1 MSEESIILNRRYKL
15 LDRVGSGGM
24 SIVYRAQDLS
34 LGRLVAVK
42 MLHESLTDDENFLRR
57 FQREAHAAANL
68 SHPNIVTV
76 HDIGQDGYHHYI
88 VMEFVEGQTLKQI
101 IRQQNETAGRP
112 MPLGRALDLTIQIA
126 EGIGY
131 AHRANLVHCD
141 VKSQNILVTPDDRVK
156 VADFG
161 IAQAMSEAT
170 QHTLDNQIWG
180 TPHYFSPEQAAGQSA
195 TPASDVYAIGVVFF
209 ELLTGQLPFQA
220 DTHTALAIK
229 HMYEAPPR
237 PTQFNP
243 LIPYPLEQI
252 VLKVLSKEPAN
263 RYRTAD
269 QFARILTTFRQ
280 RSLEST
286 GPIPAP
292 ETLPDT
298 ELDRPLF
305 EQTTQIYG
313 RPDHPRGAAVYDDNA
328 YSDAPYGDTS
338 YRDNVPPTPISIS
351 EAETRI
357 YQRDPRDLHDPQP
370 TQQTQ
375 QTQQTTSRRRQEA
388 ASVYRPPVATYGEPE
403 LVQVGPP
410 PSAQPERDWVAI
422 SLGILALIALLGLIP
437 LWLFVYLAYT
447 Q

>member
-1 MSEESIILNRRYKL
+1 MPDEPIILNRRYKL

-88 VMEFVEGQTLKQI
+88 VMEYVEGQTLKQI

-141 VKSQNILVTPDDRVK
+141 VKSQNILITPDDRVK

-180 TPHYFSPEQAAGQSA
+180 TPHYFSPEQAAGQPA

-237 PTQFNP
+237 PTKFNP
-243 LIPYPLEQI
+243 LIPHPLEQI

-313 RPDHPRGAAVYDDNA
+313 RPDRPRGAAVYDDD
-328 YSDAPYGDTS
+328 YSG
-338 YRDNVPPTPISIS
+338 NVPPTPISIS
-351 EAETRI
+351 EAETQI
-357 YQRDPRDLHDPQP
+357 YQRDARDPQDPQP

-375 QTQQTTSRRRQEA
+375 RTTPRRRQEA
-388 ASVYRPPVATYGEPE
+388 ATYRPPATTYDEPP

-410 PSAQPERDWVAI
+410 TPDQPERDWVAI